1 VDGTT
6 QIKQDIQGDT
16 VSHRKYPDRGIIPL
30 SYHHA
35 MLSDVH
41 RCVAF
46 AAAIERIVRA
56 GDVVLDVGAETCL
69 QGYFAVRSG
78 ARRVYA
84 LEADPQVARA
94 AREYVRLNH
103 LDDRIQVVE
112 GLAQNF
118 TPPEEADVIICEM
131 LHVGLIEEQQVPVLN
146 ALRSTLDRTQPN
158 RRYTVIPG
166 AVVNYCQL
174 VDAKS
179 EFHGYQVPM
188 VRFGNMYV
196 ADPSI
201 TALSGLV
208 PYTDVNLSSTI
219 NSVANTAIDIPAS
232 AVGTVNAARFVTQVV
247 LWFDQTQPTGQ
258 QLIDWFLNFLIVP
271 LEQHISVT
279 VGQKVKVS
287 LNYRFGCP
295 LEELQV
301 RAES

>member
-1 VDGTT
+1 M
-6 QIKQDIQGDT
+6 
-16 VSHRKYPDRGIIPL
+16 SNWKYPDRGIIPL
-30 SYHHA
+30 RYHHTL
-35 MLSDVH
+35 LSDVH
-41 RCVAF
+41 RCEAF
-46 AAAIERIVRA
+46 AGAIERIVRA
-56 GDVVLDVGAETCL
+56 GDVVLDVGAGTCL

-112 GLAQNF
+112 GLAQDF

-158 RRYTVIPG
+158 RPYSVIPG

-179 EFHGYQVPM
+179 EFHGYRVPM

-208 PYTDVNLSSTI
+208 SYADVNLSSTI
-219 NSVANTAIDIPAS
+219 NPVVNTAIDIPAN
-232 AVGTVNAARFVTQVV
+232 AVGTVNAVRCVTQAV
-247 LWFDQTQPTGQ
+247 LWLDQTQPAGQ

-271 LEQHISVT
+271 LEHHISVT
-279 VGQKVKVS
+279 VGQNVRVS

-295 LEELQV
+295 LEDLQV
-301 RAES
+301 RARS